1 MKLLSTGAKVILKN
15 IAKRFLSNCYEWIED
30 VESVE
35 LVFLASP
42 TQCKLFL
49 IFRRCFLRQA
59 VFLTALDE
67 TVCGAAPKALA
78 TGLTSHY

>member
-49 IFRRCFLRQA
+49 ISGGVFCVKLFFLQ
-59 VFLTALDE
+59 L
-67 TVCGAAPKALA
+67 
-78 TGLTSHY
+78 